1 MNAIDFP
8 LNPENFLIQ
17 SLRYLGEGDE
27 QGLLLYLAQHLEAY
41 ESTFADFL
49 AQWFRGFCDRFPAE
63 SQLEIAQA
71 VVRLGRII
79 ETVIQPFNNDR
90 YSICLTCYELALS
103 KLTQTTHPLDW
114 ANLQRQLGKLHLRH
128 ATPSLTSH
136 ANLQTTQAN
145 NGKVIEKAI
154 VAYNNTL
161 QVFTREDFPQEWA
174 VLQNDL
180 GGVYLKRI
188 QGDQQENLEKAMQC
202 YKKSLEVFDRATY
215 PEDWAGTQNNL
226 GNYYLSRLRGDR
238 ATNIET
244 AIDCYT
250 HALEVLT
257 RETHPVGW
265 AGIQMNLGDCYRDR
279 LKGDRLKNLETAIDR
294 YTAALQ
300 IYNTPDLDSPR
311 QLTLIKLEKALYD
324 RRTLPTLEVLREA
337 IS

>member
-8 LNPENFLIQ
+8 LNPEHFLIR

-27 QGLLLYLAQHLEAY
+27 QGLLLYLAQHLESY
-41 ESTFADFL
+41 ESTFANFL
-49 AQWFRGFCDRFPAE
+49 AQWFTGFCDRFPAE
-63 SQLEIAQA
+63 SQLEMAQA
-71 VVRLGRII
+71 LVRLGRII
-79 ETVIQPFNNDR
+79 ETVIKPFNNDR

-103 KLTQTTHPLDW
+103 KLTKTTHPLDW

-128 ATPSLTSH
+128 ATPPLTSH
-136 ANLQTTQAN
+136 ANLQAN

-161 QVFTREDFPQEWA
+161 QVFTREAFPQEWA

-202 YKKSLEVFDRATY
+202 YKESLEVFDRATY

-226 GNYYLSRLRGDR
+226 GNYYLGRLRGDR

-244 AIDCYT
+244 AIGCYT
-250 HALEVLT
+250 NALEVLT

-279 LKGDRLKNLETAIDR
+279 LKGDRHENLSIAIN
-294 YTAALQ
+294 YYLAALQ
-300 IYNTPDLDSPR
+300 VYDREQFEEQWT
-311 QLTLIKLEKALYD
+311 LTHIKLEQALRD
-324 RRTLPTLEVLREA
+324 RRTRPLEVLQEA